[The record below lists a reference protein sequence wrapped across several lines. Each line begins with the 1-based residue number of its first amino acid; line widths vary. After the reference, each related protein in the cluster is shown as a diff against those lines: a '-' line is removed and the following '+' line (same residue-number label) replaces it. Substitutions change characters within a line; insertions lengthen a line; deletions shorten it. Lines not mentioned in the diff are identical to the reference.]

1 MVQKRLRSLKSKM
14 EKCKNCGN
22 DAHCPEKLVEITPFS
37 PQGKVLCNKCDC
49 SACEKPRP
57 EVEIVQ

>member
-1 MVQKRLRSLKSKM
+1 M